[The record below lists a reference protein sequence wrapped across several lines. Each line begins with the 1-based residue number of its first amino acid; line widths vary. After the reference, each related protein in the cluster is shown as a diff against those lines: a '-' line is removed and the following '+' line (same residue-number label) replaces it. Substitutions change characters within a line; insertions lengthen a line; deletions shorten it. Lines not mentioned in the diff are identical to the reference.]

1 MAAYGN
7 ACGLAAPEPRPSSW
21 ERGRA
26 AIARA
31 LRLDLTHAQEHYARA
46 LAAALPAG
54 GRWLDLGCGR
64 QIVPQFA
71 MGLDAQR
78 ALVAR
83 ASLMIGLDVDSAIGQ
98 HPLLHGRV
106 MGLGETLPFAARSF
120 DLVTANVVVEH
131 VADPKRFLGEIR
143 RVLRPGG
150 RFLFHTPNYTYYLTL
165 IASVVPDA
173 IKQRIVWM
181 LERRNAADVFP
192 THYRMNTM
200 KQVRALATACG
211 FEVESL
217 RVAGSVG
224 SFGMMG
230 PLGWLECIPL
240 KLAASVAGGRWNS
253 SLIASLR
260 RPAG

>member
-1 MAAYGN
+1 MAAYDN
-7 ACGLAAPEPRPSSW
+7 ARGLATREPRPSSW

-26 AIARA
+26 AIAHT

-46 LAAALPAG
+46 LAAALPDG

-71 MGLDAQR
+71 MGMDAQR

-83 ASLMIGLDVDSAIGQ
+83 VSLLIGLDVDSAIAE

-131 VADPKRFLGEIR
+131 VADPERFLGEIR

-165 IASVVPDA
+165 LASVVPDA
-173 IKQRIVWM
+173 VKRRIVWV
-181 LERRNAADVFP
+181 LERRSAADVFP
-192 THYRMNTM
+192 THYRMNTV
-200 KQVRALATACG
+200 KQVRSLAEACG

-240 KLAASVAGGRWNS
+240 KLVASVASGRWNS
-253 SLIASLR
+253 NLIASLR
-260 RPAG
+260 RSAG